1 MPRILPRN
9 ITGGETVAA
18 PLQEAA
24 LFRERECVKENAE
37 LKESDQIKLTQP
49 RGTTLIN
56 LAVAALII
64 AALYLGREI
73 FVPIALAV
81 LLSFVLAPFVIRL
94 HYWRVPR
101 TVSVLVVVF
110 IGFSIIFSLGGLMVS
125 QATRLAG
132 KLPGYQQTLSDKIE
146 SLRGLMGGGSGTLE
160 QASTVLKELDTELQ
174 HRDVTRRSD
183 SGLVG
188 QPTDKPAPIP
198 VEVRQ
203 PDPGALTT
211 LVAIIQPLLS
221 PLTTTGIVVIFVV
234 FILLQREDLRNR
246 VVRLAGS
253 GDIQRTTAALDDAG
267 KRLSKLF
274 LTQIAFNAVFG
285 LVIGIGL
292 ALIGVPS
299 APLWGLIAMI
309 LRFVPYIGALIS
321 AIFPLILAA
330 AVGSGWQML
339 VLTAALFAFSELLA
353 GQVLEPL
360 IFGHSSG
367 LSPVAIILSASFWT
381 WLWGPVGLV
390 LATPLTVCLVVV
402 GRHVDRL
409 KFLDIML
416 GDRPA
421 LTPPQ
426 LVYQRML
433 AGDPIEALEQAHDH
447 LKNAPL
453 EDYYD
458 NILLKGLRLAEVDS
472 RLGHLSEERLDRIVS
487 TVGEVVAD
495 LEAHQDVGAAKIV
508 PADATSNLNALTAV
522 EQTNEKR
529 NLIPDK
535 WKAPRSVLCIPGSGK
550 LDEAAALVLA
560 QILRRHGYGATSEK
574 ADALSMSKFFSLD
587 LTETSL
593 ICVCYVDRPST
604 AKTQYAVRRLTK
616 KSGSAGILLA
626 FLGTD
631 SAAGEDNVSGAPVTE
646 GSFEVVLAALI
657 RITSERGGNTSDAE
671 TKHGETK
678 NGDTKDIVATL
689 P

>member
-1 MPRILPRN
+1 
-9 ITGGETVAA
+9 
-18 PLQEAA
+18 
-24 LFRERECVKENAE
+24 
-37 LKESDQIKLTQP
+37 LKEPDQIKLTQP

-56 LAVAALII
+56 MAVAALII
-64 AALYLGREI
+64 AALYFGREI
-73 FVPIALAV
+73 FVPVALAV

-94 HYWRVPR
+94 HSWRVPR

-146 SLRGLMGGGSGTLE
+146 SLRGLMGGSGTLE
-160 QASTVLKELDTELQ
+160 QASTVLKELGTELQ
-174 HRDVTRRSD
+174 HRDATGRPD
-183 SGLVG
+183 SGLVR
-188 QPTDKPAPIP
+188 QPTDKPIPIP

-246 VVRLAGS
+246 LVRLAGS

-274 LTQIAFNAVFG
+274 ITQIAFNAVFG

-292 ALIGVPS
+292 ELVGVPS

-321 AIFPLILAA
+321 AVFPLILAA
-330 AVGSGWQML
+330 AVGSGWEML

-390 LATPLTVCLVVV
+390 LATPLTVCLVVI

-416 GDRPA
+416 GDRPP

-433 AGDPIEALEQAHDH
+433 AGDPIEAAEQAHDH
-447 LKNAPL
+447 LKNASL

-458 NILLKGLRLAEVDS
+458 AILLKGLRLAEVDN
-472 RLGHLSEERLDRIVS
+472 RLGHLNEERLDRIVA
-487 TVGEVVAD
+487 TVGELVAD
-495 LEAHQDVGAAKIV
+495 LETYHDVEATNV
-508 PADATSNLNALTAV
+508 MTSNVGSNLGALVAI
-522 EQTNEKR
+522 EQTNDKPILILEKWR
-529 NLIPDK
+529 S
-535 WKAPRSVLCIPGSGK
+535 PRSVLCIPGSTK

-560 QILRRHGYGATSEK
+560 QIMRHRGFGAVAEK
-574 ADALSMSKFFSLD
+574 AHALSMSKFFSLD
-587 LTETSL
+587 LTDTSMV
-593 ICVCYVDRPST
+593 CVCYVDRPSS
-604 AKTQYAVRRLTK
+604 AKIQYAVRRLAK
-616 KSGSAGILLA
+616 KSSSLGILLA
-626 FLGTD
+626 FLGAD
-631 SAAGEDNVSGAPVTE
+631 SATPVESASNAHVAE

-657 RITSERGGNTSDAE
+657 RATSEQGGGATIDTSNA
-671 TKHGETK
+671 
-678 NGDTKDIVATL
+678 GDYPGRDNRPQL
-689 P
+689 SNPSSL